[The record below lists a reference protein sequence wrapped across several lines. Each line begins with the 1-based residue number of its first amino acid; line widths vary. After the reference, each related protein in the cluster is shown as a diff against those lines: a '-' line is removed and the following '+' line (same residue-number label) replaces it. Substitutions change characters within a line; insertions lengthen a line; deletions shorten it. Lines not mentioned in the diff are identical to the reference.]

1 MTPVIIKK
9 YSNRKLY
16 IPKGNTEPV
25 GYIELPRILE
35 IIRSGK
41 SVTVIDNKTGE
52 DLTERTLK
60 AAIEYLPM
68 SVEELERLVRGN

>member
-60 AAIEYLPM
+60 AAIEYLPI